1 MYHRRIEGDFMTPI
15 RLTESFYHRDCLVVA
30 PELVG
35 KLLVRQLP
43 DGTLLWERI
52 AETEAYRGQ
61 EDLACH
67 ASKGRTPRTELLYRE
82 SGVIYVYLCYGI
94 HWLMNVITGEKE
106 QPQGVLLRAGAVHS
120 GPAKLTKFLQIDGT
134 FNGGSFVTS
143 PVLWI
148 ADDGYR
154 PPLRTDVRVGIDYA
168 GERWKNIPWRW
179 IDATEK

>member
-1 MYHRRIEGDFMTPI
+1 MTPI

-106 QPQGVLLRAGAVHS
+106 QP
-120 GPAKLTKFLQIDGT
+120 
-134 FNGGSFVTS
+134 
-143 PVLWI
+143 
-148 ADDGYR
+148 
-154 PPLRTDVRVGIDYA
+154 
-168 GERWKNIPWRW
+168 
-179 IDATEK
+179 